1 MPDIAVLGNFVV
13 DLIGKP
19 IDRLPERGRLAIID
33 TFETHAGGNGPNTA
47 GALGKL
53 GAEVAVIGRVG
64 DDLYGRFLL
73 EKLEGWG
80 VHTETVSRDPDATTG
95 VTLVPVDSS
104 GERSFIHQYG
114 ANGVFGPEH
123 VPWDRLT
130 GARHFHFGGFFVLPR
145 FNGAAAAEVLSE
157 ARRRGMSTSL
167 DVCWDRDGRWMENLR
182 PCLRYVDYCMPSE
195 EEARQLTGETEPER
209 MAAALL
215 EAGARAAVIKL
226 GDRGCLYADREGW
239 PVPAFQ
245 VDARDTTGAGDCFIG
260 GFLYGL
266 LQGWEIDRR
275 LRFANACG
283 ARSVQAVGGVTGLA
297 PAAEIAAWAEGRPLR
312 ASAAPA
318 GSE

>member
-1 MPDIAVLGNFVV
+1 MPEIAVLGNFVV

-19 IDRLPERGRLAIID
+19 IDRLPERGKLAIID

-53 GAEVAVIGRVG
+53 GADVAVIGRVG
-64 DDLYGRFLL
+64 EDLYGRFLL

-80 VHTETVSRDPDATTG
+80 VRTGTVGRDPEATTG

-123 VPWDRLT
+123 VPWNQLR
-130 GARHFHFGGFFVLPR
+130 GVRHFHFGGFFVLPR
-145 FNGAAAAEVLSE
+145 LDGGAAAEVLAE
-157 ARRRGMSTSL
+157 ARRLGMTTSL

-182 PCLRYVDYCMPSE
+182 PALPWVDFCMPSE
-195 EEARQLTGETEPER
+195 EEAARLTGETGPRR
-209 MAAALL
+209 MAEALL
-215 EAGARAAVIKL
+215 QAGARAAVIKL
-226 GDRGCLYADREGW
+226 GERGCVYADAGG
-239 PVPAFQ
+239 VQLSAAFQ
-245 VDARDTTGAGDCFIG
+245 VEARDTTGAGDCFIG

-266 LQGWEIDRR
+266 LQGWDVSRR

-297 PAAEIAAWAEGRPLR
+297 PAAEIEEWAERRSLR
-312 ASAAPA
+312 V
-318 GSE
+318 